1 MASLNSPILFVP
13 QIELSE
19 ILHEVI
25 RQHTQSTILVSWR
38 EQNTNKN
45 RTESSKF
52 KYTKLTSL
60 HVKKKWVELKIK
72 MSVTNLSVP
81 RVVNQRDLQ

>member
-38 EQNTNKN
+38 EQNNNK
-45 RTESSKF
+45 TEPKA
-52 KYTKLTSL
+52 L
-60 HVKKKWVELKIK
+60 
-72 MSVTNLSVP
+72 N
-81 RVVNQRDLQ
+81 